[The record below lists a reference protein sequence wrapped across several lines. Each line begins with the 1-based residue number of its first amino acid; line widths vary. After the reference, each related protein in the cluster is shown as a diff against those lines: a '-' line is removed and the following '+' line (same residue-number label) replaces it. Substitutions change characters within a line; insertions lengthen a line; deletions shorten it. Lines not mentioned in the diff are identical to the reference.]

1 MGLAA
6 DCDDLESQ
14 QLPYSCGSGVVKL
27 ELCCAHA
34 YWKNSALQL
43 RNLQK

>member
-27 ELCCAHA
+27 ELRVRMRTGKTPLC
-34 YWKNSALQL
+34 N
-43 RNLQK
+43 